1 LIQNPVIKVAKI
13 TPAQMPNLKTFE
25 NSSSEREEVEFSYI
39 LYITSME
46 VNTKVVRAPENIKT
60 KIDLRENST
69 AKMVLLTIS
78 RRF

>member
-1 LIQNPVIKVAKI
+1 
-13 TPAQMPNLKTFE
+13 MD
-25 NSSSEREEVEFSYI
+25 
-39 LYITSME
+39 

-69 AKMVLLTIS
+69 AKKVLLTIS

>member
-1 LIQNPVIKVAKI
+1 MKVAKI
-13 TPAQMPNLKTFE
+13 TPAQMPNLKMLE
-25 NSSSEREEVEFSYI
+25 NSSPEREEAEFSYI
-39 LYITSME
+39 LYTTSTD

-60 KIDLRENST
+60 KIVLRENST